1 MVIIST
7 LLKITGGLCL
17 FLYGMKVMSD
27 GIQRAAGD
35 KLQRFL
41 NFMTGNRFI
50 AVLTGFAITAIIQS
64 SSATTVMVV
73 SLVNAGLL
81 NLTQSIGVIM
91 GANIGTTVTA
101 WIVSLVGFS
110 FQLSQMALPAVGIGF
125 ICSIVKWKHRNIG
138 EFILGFGRHFMG
150 LDFLT
155 NSMPAL

>member
-1 MVIIST
+1 MAVIFT

-101 WIVSLVGFS
+101 WIVSLIGFS
-110 FQLSQMALPAVGIGF
+110 F
-125 ICSIVKWKHRNIG
+125 H
-138 EFILGFGRHFMG
+138 
-150 LDFLT
+150 
-155 NSMPAL
+155 